1 MRQGLSPAPAE
12 EGRALV
18 SLVTGIGRAPVSTTP
33 VAADQA
39 GAMSTAC
46 TEDTAIQGTVLDH
59 IAHAVPRWQDVW
71 GRYATDLGASW
82 SSGGPGPGFAPAQL
96 RFANGSRVEV
106 LMPWDVD
113 VNDFLSRF
121 LAANG
126 PGAHH
131 LTFKVPDLVDAI
143 DRARA
148 FGIEPVG
155 IDMSH
160 PEWLEAFLHPKM
172 ATGVVVQLAE
182 EHQSWS
188 SPAPEDYPTARRM
201 RSDGSGA
208 VPPGAL
214 LHVCHVVADLE
225 AGLGLFGGLL
235 SGRTVAEGTSDGLRW
250 VDLAWPGPL
259 GVRLVGAEGGT
270 AAGPV
275 AEWLASRSGRVHH
288 LALEVEEPSGVPGA
302 APASSPIARME
313 GRGGSP
319 TWEIDGAHNAG
330 LGLVLVPTGAGHGTT
345 LADR

>member
-1 MRQGLSPAPAE
+1 MSNVNI
-12 EGRALV
+12 EG
-18 SLVTGIGRAPVSTTP
+18 TGI
-33 VAADQA
+33 
-39 GAMSTAC
+39 
-46 TEDTAIQGTVLDH
+46 EGTVLDH
-59 IAHAVPRWQDVW
+59 VAHAVPRWQDVW
-71 GRYATDLGASW
+71 GRYATDLGAAW

-106 LMPWDVD
+106 LMPWDTE

-121 LAANG
+121 LTANG

-148 FGIEPVG
+148 HGIEPVG
-155 IDMSH
+155 IDLSH

-188 SPAPEDYPTARRM
+188 SPAPEDYPTARRT

-208 VPPGAL
+208 VPTASL
-214 LHVCHVVADLE
+214 LHVCHVVADMD
-225 AGLGLFGGLL
+225 AGLGLFAGLL

-259 GVRLVGAEGGT
+259 GVRLVGPDGGA

-275 AEWLASRSGRVHH
+275 AEWLTGRSGRVHH
-288 LALEVEEPSGVPGA
+288 LAMEVEEPAGVPEA
-302 APASSPIARME
+302 VPAGSPIARIE
-313 GRGGSP
+313 GRAGSP
-319 TWEIDGAHNAG
+319 TWEIDGDHNAG
-330 LGLVLVPTGAGHGTT
+330 LGLVLVPTGAGPGATP
-345 LADR
+345 ADR